1 MLEYLLLMKQELML
15 SALIFLLLII
25 FLASNNLVAETL
37 IKWINVLLLVNF
49 LLGFWGNSSGS
60 LFGNMYHTNALIV
73 FQKNLLNFAL
83 LVISLL
89 SYDWLKTHRHYLEF
103 YILMLAALLGAFYL
117 ISSRHLLMFF
127 LGLELAGIPVAL
139 LANFDLGKKRS
150 SEAALKYIMSS
161 AFASAMFL
169 FGSGFIYAL
178 TGTLDFFELH
188 QLASGSPVFLF
199 AFIFVLA
206 GIGFKI
212 SAVPFHLWTADV
224 YEGAPVAATSYLS
237 VISKGSVMFI
247 LAYLLFYVFENI
259 IGTWRAVIILIALF
273 SITLGNLFALRQQ
286 NIKRFMAFSSITQM
300 GFVLIALAA
309 AKLMSTSALI
319 YFIMIYIFSNLAAFG
334 IIAVV
339 YNQTGSEAVNDF
351 KGFYKKNPALAW
363 VFALALFSL
372 AGIPPMAGFFGK
384 FFLVLAV
391 AGSVNYVILTLVAL
405 NIVLSVYYYLRIVK
419 LMFMDAE
426 ENDREII
433 FVSPLPK
440 IALWVCTAGTIV
452 TGVMS
457 GAYEYIAALVKSVW

>member
-1 MLEYLLLMKQELML
+1 MLEYIILMKQELML
-15 SALIFLLLII
+15 SALIFLLLVYY
-25 FLASNNLVAETL
+25 LASGNRSAETV
-37 IKWINVLLLVNF
+37 IKWINIFLLANF
-49 LLGFWGNSSGS
+49 LLGFWGNSTGN

-83 LVISLL
+83 LMISFLA
-89 SYDWLKTHRHYLEF
+89 YDWLKTHRHYLEF
-103 YILMLAALLGAFYL
+103 YILMLAALLGAFYM

-139 LANFDLGKKRS
+139 MANFDLGRKRS

-169 FGSGFIYAL
+169 FGAGLIYAL
-178 TGTLDFFELH
+178 TGTLDFFELNK
-188 QLASGSPVFLF
+188 AAFSSPAFIF

-224 YEGAPVAATSYLS
+224 YQGAPVATASYLS

-259 IGTWRAVIILIALF
+259 FVTWRAIIILLALF
-273 SITLGNLFALRQQ
+273 SMLLGNLFALRQQ

-300 GFVLIALAA
+300 GFVLVALAA
-309 AKLMSTSALI
+309 GKLMSTAALI
-319 YFIMIYIFSNLAAFG
+319 YFILLYIFSNLAAFG
-334 IIAVV
+334 VIAVV
-339 YNQTGSEAVNDF
+339 GNHSGNESMNSF

-363 VFALALFSL
+363 VFAIALFSL

-405 NIVLSVYYYLRIVK
+405 NIVLSVYYYLRIVR

-426 ENDREII
+426 AKDTEM
-433 FVSPLPK
+433 VSVSLLPK

-457 GAYEYIAALVKSVW
+457 GAYEYIAELVKSVW